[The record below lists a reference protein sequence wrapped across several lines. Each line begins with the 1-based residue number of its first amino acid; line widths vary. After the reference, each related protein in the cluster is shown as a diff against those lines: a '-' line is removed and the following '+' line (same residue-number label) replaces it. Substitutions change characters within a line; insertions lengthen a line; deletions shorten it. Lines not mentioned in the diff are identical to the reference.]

1 MKSVILNLYTI
12 QIFAHI
18 FTETL
23 EPQKGIYPRH
33 FGLVFSI
40 ETHLLI
46 WLIEDI
52 GLRFDC

>member
-1 MKSVILNLYTI
+1 MKSVILNLHAI

-18 FTETL
+18 LTETL

-40 ETHLLI
+40 ESDWKT
-46 WLIEDI
+46 
-52 GLRFDC
+52 